1 MAVATVVEAAMAVTG
16 VDSVEVVGV
25 RAAIKVGAG

>member
-16 VDSVEVVGV
+16 VDSLEVVGV
-25 RAAIKVGAG
+25 TAAMKVGVG